1 MSKNLDE
8 LLNLRA
14 MISQMQLKIEEIMPD
29 AIQEALA
36 IPTERFAIAPESK
49 NRIIYH
55 NDNGRIVLNMKK
67 KFSNNNDDLVLSKL
81 DEDIQRISAELIR
94 KNFNA
99 IAEIESKIESLKNEI
114 QQLEKEQSKL
124 SSNSMLISLKAQYK
138 SRREKSLYLDPGLS
152 VYLND

>member
-14 MISQMQLKIEEIMPD
+14 VINQMQLKIDEIMPD
-29 AIQEALA
+29 AIQEAL
-36 IPTERFAIAPESK
+36 AIAPESK

-67 KFSNNNDDLVLSKL
+67 KFSSNSDDSVLSKL
-81 DEDIQRISAELIR
+81 DEDIQRITAELTR
-94 KNFNA
+94 KNFSA

-114 QQLEKEQSKL
+114 EQLEREQAKL
-124 SSNSMLISLKAQYK
+124 SSNSMVVSLKAQYK

-152 VYLND
+152 VYLNE

>member
-29 AIQEALA
+29 AIQEAL
-36 IPTERFAIAPESK
+36 AIAPESK

-138 SRREKSLYLDPGLS
+138 SRREESLYLDPGLS

>member
-14 MISQMQLKIEEIMPD
+14 AINQMQLKIEEIMPD

-36 IPTERFAIAPESK
+36 IAPESK
-49 NRIIYH
+49 NKIIYH
-55 NDNGRIVLNMKK
+55 NNNGRIVLNMKK
-67 KFSNNNDDLVLSKL
+67 KFSSNSDDSVLSKL
-81 DEDIQRISAELIR
+81 DEDIQRISAELTR

-114 QQLEKEQSKL
+114 EQLEKEQAKL
-124 SSNSMLISLKAQYK
+124 SSNSMVVSLKAQYK

-152 VYLND
+152 VYLNE

>member
-36 IPTERFAIAPESK
+36 IAPEFK